1 MSIFIRKQPDSKE
14 KTKSNRNGWY
24 WKTLGIISATAVL
37 LWFIAIV
44 AAKCFDFY
52 ISEDSAVITVIGI
65 IAGIVVI
72 GNYAQVHEIKV
83 CLDEKIEEVEKRQK
97 ETEKLLSETLQHI
110 NDLTQISNEIDNLA
124 QNERTKISR
133 TEP

>member
-1 MSIFIRKQPDSKE
+1 MSIFRRKQTIEE
-14 KTKSNRNGWY
+14 KTKSNSNGWY
-24 WKTLGIISATAVL
+24 WKTLVIISTTAIL
-37 LWFIAIV
+37 LWIIAIV

-97 ETEKLLSETLQHI
+97 ETEKLNVEI
-110 NDLTQISNEIDNLA
+110 NA
-124 QNERTKISR
+124 Q
-133 TEP
+133 

>member
-1 MSIFIRKQPDSKE
+1 MSIFKRKQTTEE
-14 KTKSNRNGWY
+14 KTKSNSNGWY
-24 WKTLGIISATAVL
+24 WKTLGIISATAIL
-37 LWFIAIV
+37 LWVIAIV

-97 ETEKLLSETLQHI
+97 ETERLLSETLQQI
-110 NDLTQISNEIDNLA
+110 NDLTKISNEIDNLA

>member
-1 MSIFIRKQPDSKE
+1 MSIFIRKQTTEE
-14 KTKSNRNGWY
+14 KTKSNSNGWY
-24 WKTLGIISATAVL
+24 WKTLGIISATAIL
-37 LWFIAIV
+37 LWIIAIV

-52 ISEDSAVITVIGI
+52 ISEDGAVITVIGI

-97 ETEKLLSETLQHI
+97 ETERLLSETLQQI
-110 NDLTQISNEIDNLA
+110 NDLTKISNEIDNLA

>member
-1 MSIFIRKQPDSKE
+1 MSIFKRKQTTEE
-14 KTKSNRNGWY
+14 KTKSNSNGWY
-24 WKTLGIISATAVL
+24 WKTLVIISATAIL
-37 LWFIAIV
+37 LWIIAIV

-97 ETEKLLSETLQHI
+97 ETEKLLSETLQQI
-110 NDLTQISNEIDNLA
+110 NDLTKISNEIDNLA

>member
-1 MSIFIRKQPDSKE
+1 MSIFKRKQTTEE
-14 KTKSNRNGWY
+14 KTKSNSNGWY
-24 WKTLGIISATAVL
+24 WKTLGIISATAIL
-37 LWFIAIV
+37 LWIIAIV

-72 GNYAQVHEIKV
+72 GNYAQVHEIKE

-124 QNERTKISR
+124 QNERT
-133 TEP
+133 

>member
-1 MSIFIRKQPDSKE
+1 M
-14 KTKSNRNGWY
+14 
-24 WKTLGIISATAVL
+24 
-37 LWFIAIV
+37 
-44 AAKCFDFY
+44 
-52 ISEDSAVITVIGI
+52 
-65 IAGIVVI
+65 I

-97 ETEKLLSETLQHI
+97 ETERLLSETLQQI
-110 NDLTQISNEIDNLA
+110 NDLTKISNEIDNLA

>member
-1 MSIFIRKQPDSKE
+1 MSIFQRKQTTEE
-14 KTKSNRNGWY
+14 KTKSNSNGWY

-52 ISEDSAVITVIGI
+52 ISEDGAVITVIGI

-97 ETEKLLSETLQHI
+97 ETERLLSETLQQI
-110 NDLTQISNEIDNLA
+110 NDLTKISNEIDNLA

>member
-1 MSIFIRKQPDSKE
+1 MSIFRRKQTIEE
-14 KTKSNRNGWY
+14 KTKSNSNGWY
-24 WKTLGIISATAVL
+24 WKTLVIISATAIL
-37 LWFIAIV
+37 LWIIAIV

-72 GNYAQVHEIKV
+72 GNYAQVHEIKE
-83 CLDEKIEEVEKRQK
+83 CLDEKIDEVEKRQK
-97 ETEKLLSETLQHI
+97 ETEKLLSETLQQI
-110 NDLTQISNEIDNLA
+110 NDLTKISNEIDNLA

>member
-1 MSIFIRKQPDSKE
+1 MSIFKRKQTTEE
-14 KTKSNRNGWY
+14 KTKSNSNGWY
-24 WKTLGIISATAVL
+24 WKTLGIISATAIL
-37 LWFIAIV
+37 LWIIAIV

-97 ETEKLLSETLQHI
+97 ETERLLSETLQQI
-110 NDLTQISNEIDNLA
+110 NDLTKISNEIDNLA